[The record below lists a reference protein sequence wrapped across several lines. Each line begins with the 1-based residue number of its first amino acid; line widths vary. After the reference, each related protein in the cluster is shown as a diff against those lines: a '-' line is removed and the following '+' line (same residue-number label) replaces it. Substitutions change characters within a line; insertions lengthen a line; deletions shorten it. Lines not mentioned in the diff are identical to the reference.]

1 MEKYMDHQRQVYH
14 NFIDFKKA
22 FDRVWH
28 EGLWNVMSE
37 FGIGNDLIK
46 IIKLLYES
54 VKSAAELTVLVLL
67 NKQIGT
73 KFDTT
78 VVRQCC
84 LLLSVLFNIFL
95 EQIMQFLTDSIEKT
109 STSYGMEISHEKSK
123 ILVNGDN
130 STHL

>member
-78 VVRQCC
+78 VVKQCC
-84 LLLSVLFNIFL
+84 ILLSVLFNIFL